1 MHRNGPGGW
10 STGIAFLL
18 LLALHACVPRQALSE
33 GEPEAGRL
41 SQGEELAG
49 IQSTATL
56 DGKDNLRVEVEGT
69 IQYPFQQVRAVLLD
83 IAGFKKWFPSIGV
96 WQILSSSPSSA
107 LVYGSQNFPWPM
119 RDRDYVVLY
128 VWQDHTDGRFT
139 LEATAQSN
147 ALPKPGR
154 GMVRVERMRSLWTL
168 EHASGGSAIR
178 YVWQGDPGIPLPDA
192 LARYGWQSHTNAVVE
207 ELAREVARRESPSPP

>member
-69 IQYPFQQVRAVLLD
+69 IQYPFQQR
-83 IAGFKKWFPSIGV
+83 
-96 WQILSSSPSSA
+96 
-107 LVYGSQNFPWPM
+107 
-119 RDRDYVVLY
+119 RDTVKIVVNITFAKLNLY
-128 VWQDHTDGRFT
+128 FRT
-139 LEATAQSN
+139 L
-147 ALPKPGR
+147 
-154 GMVRVERMRSLWTL
+154 
-168 EHASGGSAIR
+168 
-178 YVWQGDPGIPLPDA
+178 
-192 LARYGWQSHTNAVVE
+192 
-207 ELAREVARRESPSPP
+207 